1 MEKNAS
7 LARENGGLVKE
18 VGHLK
23 EKLESAISGN
33 RFRTYLLGLLA
44 MVAGMQQ
51 VALQSESAKDEKL
64 TEAIQEKTKYIDERL
79 TDINSFY
86 QDFQIADVQMA
97 AQEINGL
104 LDESQKGVFQ
114 ETLDKIQAYNNVS
127 EEPVYNPETGNFE
140 QSN

>member
-1 MEKNAS
+1 MERNAS

-18 VGHLK
+18 VQHLK

-33 RFRTYLLGLLA
+33 RFKTYLLGLLT

-64 TEAIQEKTKYIDERL
+64 TEAIQEKTRYIDERL
-79 TDINSFY
+79 TDINGFY

-104 LDESQKGVFQ
+104 LNEEEKGVFQ
-114 ETLDKIQAYNNVS
+114 ETLDKLQAFNNPS
-127 EEPVYNPETGNFE
+127 AEPIYNPETGNFE
-140 QSN
+140 QRN